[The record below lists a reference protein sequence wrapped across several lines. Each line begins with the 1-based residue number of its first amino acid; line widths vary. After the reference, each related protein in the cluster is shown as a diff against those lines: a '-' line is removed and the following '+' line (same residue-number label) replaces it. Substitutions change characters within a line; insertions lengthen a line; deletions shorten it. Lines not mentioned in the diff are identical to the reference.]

1 MPRQCRAKRLWKVEV
16 EARRRGR
23 RANFVNQKD
32 ASSRG
37 LAYLRVRTPVAVP
50 AALYGQRQLPMLRRL
65 YVIMHALCH
74 NMRDASPAPDTS
86 DYEDIYIN
94 GLGYTTCTHYAAQS
108 RYQLSASS
116 ALFHCALR
124 PVLAFGGVVLRLKRC
139 AAMVNRK

>member
-94 GLGYTTCTHYAAQS
+94 GLGYHYMHALRSTKPISAISQLGPVPTALCALCS
-108 RYQLSASS
+108 LSVVSCFALSAV
-116 ALFHCALR
+116 
-124 PVLAFGGVVLRLKRC
+124 PQW
-139 AAMVNRK
+139 